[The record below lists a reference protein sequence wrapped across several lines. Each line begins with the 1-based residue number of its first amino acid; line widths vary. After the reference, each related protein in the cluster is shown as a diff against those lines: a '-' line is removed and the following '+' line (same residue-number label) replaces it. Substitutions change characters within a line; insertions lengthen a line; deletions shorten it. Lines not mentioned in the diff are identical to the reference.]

1 MLAPLALEVAAKPS
15 LDPPDGSTPGASWYV
30 SPRLVALRRRVDW
43 PVIMGADA
51 PKSAILDSGAPDELA
66 SLISAFDEL
75 LLLDD
80 VDATLKRAAEI
91 ALERIGLKRVGLFL
105 LDAPRNLMLGA
116 WGTDIDGKL
125 VDEHHV
131 MYELGENDRE
141 VFRRAATQGIPFTVI
156 DNCPIVAQLPTETR
170 VVGRGWVACTPI
182 RSARAAMGMLFN
194 DTGVSGDPP
203 DPAKQARA
211 AVLCSL
217 LGTVLDLTHGQPS
230 HGRGGRSTAGHPL
243 VRQTV
248 RLLAKDPSLGGKDLA
263 SALDISLS
271 RLARVFKVEMG
282 MSLVEYRNR
291 LRLERFQV
299 LLDAG
304 GENLLAAALAAGFGS
319 YAQFHRVFRA
329 LRGST
334 PRAYLRERGH
344 WARRQ
349 TRA

>member
-1 MLAPLALEVAAKPS
+1 MLEGSAPEEL
-15 LDPPDGSTPGASWYV
+15 
-30 SPRLVALRRRVDW
+30 
-43 PVIMGADA
+43 
-51 PKSAILDSGAPDELA
+51 SA
-66 SLISAFDEL
+66 LISAFDEL
-75 LLLDD
+75 LQLED
-80 VDATLKRAAEI
+80 VDATLRRAAEI
-91 ALERIGLKRVGLFL
+91 ALERIGLKRVGIFL

-116 WGTDIDGKL
+116 WGTDLSGNL

-131 MYELGENDRE
+131 MYDLGENDRE

-156 DNCPIVAQLPTETR
+156 ENCPIVEQRPSETK
-170 VVGRGWVACTPI
+170 VVGQGWVACTPI
-182 RSARAAMGMLFN
+182 RSARAAVGMIFN
-194 DTGVSGDPP
+194 DAALSGEPL
-203 DPAKQARA
+203 DPAKQARLA
-211 AVLCSL
+211 ILCSL
-217 LGTVLDLTHGQPS
+217 LGTVLDLTRGQGG
-230 HGRGGRSTAGHPL
+230 HGRGTRSSEGHPL

-263 SALDISLS
+263 AALDISLS
-271 RLARVFKVEMG
+271 RLARVFKVEMS

-349 TRA
+349 PRS

>member
-1 MLAPLALEVAAKPS
+1 V
-15 LDPPDGSTPGASWYV
+15 TV
-30 SPRLVALRRRVDW
+30 RRRVDW
-43 PVIMGADA
+43 PVILGANA
-51 PKSAILDSGAPDELA
+51 PKAAILDSGAPDELA
-66 SLISAFDEL
+66 SLIAAFDEL
-75 LLLDD
+75 LVIDD
-80 VDATLKRAAEI
+80 VDATLRRAAEI

-116 WGTDIDGKL
+116 WGTDIEGRI

-131 MYELGENDRE
+131 MYDLGENDRE
-141 VFRRAATQGIPFTVI
+141 VFRRAATQGIPFTII
-156 DNCPIVAQLPTETR
+156 DNCPIVVQQPTETR

-182 RSARAAMGMLFN
+182 RSARAAVGMLFS
-194 DTGVSGDPP
+194 DSGLTGEPP
-203 DPAKQARA
+203 DLAKQAHA
-211 AVLCSL
+211 AILCSL
-217 LGTVLDLTHGQPS
+217 LGTVLDLSHGQS
-230 HGRGGRSTAGHPL
+230 GQGRGSRAAGHPL

-248 RLLAKDPSLGGKDLA
+248 RLLAKDPSLGGKALA
-263 SALDISLS
+263 SSLDISLS

-329 LRGST
+329 LRGTT

-349 TRA
+349 TRT